1 MALLGMDN
9 SQKNLHAIT
18 VGIYYTPAPL
28 ITLVAEQRQGPSGKS
43 DNRLNL
49 DINWRYRGALR

>member
-1 MALLGMDN
+1 MGMDN